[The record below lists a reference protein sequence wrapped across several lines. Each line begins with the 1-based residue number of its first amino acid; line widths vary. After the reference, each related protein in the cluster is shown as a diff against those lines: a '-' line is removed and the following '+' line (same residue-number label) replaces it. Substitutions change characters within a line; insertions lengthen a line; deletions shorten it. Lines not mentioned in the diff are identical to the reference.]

1 MKIGLFGGTFDPI
14 HVGHILPVKQA
25 RTQLGLDLVIY
36 LPTAIPPHKPG
47 GQVAPPHARWTMVE
61 LALLSEPG
69 LVADPFELTPQRE
82 AFTVESAEHFQST
95 FPAADLYL
103 LIGCDSFAE
112 LHTWR
117 RWEDLVAM
125 VKLGVLVR
133 PDWRPGALEA
143 QLTPEVAALIGT
155 DRVSFITNEPVAVSA
170 TELRRALA
178 EGTQPPEGWL
188 PDLVLEY
195 IHKYNLYR

>member
-82 AFTVESAEHFQST
+82 AFTVESAEHFRST

-178 EGTQPPEGWL
+178 EGPQPPEGWL

>member
-14 HVGHILPVKQA
+14 HFGHILPVKEA
-25 RTQLGLDLVIY
+25 RTQLGLDRVVY
-36 LPTAIPPHKPG
+36 LPTAIPPHKSG
-47 GQVAPPHARWTMVE
+47 GQVASPHARWTMVE

-82 AFTVESAEHFQST
+82 AFTVDSVEHFRSA

-112 LHTWR
+112 LHTWK
-117 RWEDLVAM
+117 RWKDLVDM
-125 VKLGVLVR
+125 VKLAVLVR

-143 QLTPEVAALIGT
+143 QLTPEVAALMEA
-155 DRVSFITNEPVAVSA
+155 DRVCFITNQPVAVSA
-170 TELRRALA
+170 TKLRRMLA
-178 EGTQPPEGWL
+178 EGGQPAEGWL
-188 PDLVLEY
+188 PELVLEY
-195 IHKYNLYR
+195 IHKYNLYQ

>member
-82 AFTVESAEHFQST
+82 AFTVESAEHFRST

-170 TELRRALA
+170 TQLRRALA

>member
-82 AFTVESAEHFQST
+82 AFTVESAEHFRST

>member
-14 HVGHILPVKQA
+14 HFGHILPVKEA
-25 RTQLGLDLVIY
+25 RTQLGLDRVIY

-47 GQVAPPHARWTMVE
+47 GQIASPHARWTMVE
-61 LALLSEPG
+61 LALLAEPG
-69 LVADPFELTPQRE
+69 LVADPFELTPERE
-82 AFTVESAEHFQST
+82 AFTVESVEHFRSAL
-95 FPAADLYL
+95 PDADLYL
-103 LIGCDSFAE
+103 LIGCDGFVE
-112 LHTWR
+112 LHTWK

-133 PDWRPGALEA
+133 PDRRPGALEA
-143 QLTPEVAALIGT
+143 QLTPEVAALMGT
-155 DRVSFITNEPVAVSA
+155 DRVCFITNDPVAVSA
-170 TELRRALA
+170 TELRRLLA
-178 EGTQPPEGWL
+178 EGAETPEGWL

>member
-14 HVGHILPVKQA
+14 HFGHILPVKEA
-25 RTQLGLDLVIY
+25 RTQLGLDRVIY

-47 GQVAPPHARWTMVE
+47 PQVAPPHARWTMVE
-61 LALLSEPG
+61 LALLAEPG

-82 AFTVESAEHFQST
+82 AFTVDSVEHFRST
-95 FPAADLYL
+95 LPDADLYL

-112 LHTWR
+112 LHTWK
-117 RWEDLVAM
+117 RWEDLVAK

-143 QLTPEVAALIGT
+143 QLTPEVAALMGT
-155 DRVSFITNEPVAVSA
+155 DKVCFITNQPVPVSA
-170 TELRRALA
+170 TELRRLLA
-178 EGTQPPEGWL
+178 EGDQPPDGWL

-195 IHKYNLYR
+195 IHKNNLYQ

>member
-14 HVGHILPVKQA
+14 HFGHILPVKEA
-25 RTQLGLDLVIY
+25 LTQLGLDRVVY
-36 LPTAIPPHKPG
+36 LPTAIPPHKPD

-61 LALLSEPG
+61 LALLKEPG

-82 AFTVESAEHFQST
+82 AFTVDSVEHFRSSL
-95 FPAADLYL
+95 PNADLFL

-112 LHTWR
+112 LHTWK

-133 PDWRPGALEA
+133 PDWRPGTLEA
-143 QLTPEVAALIGT
+143 QLTPEVTALMGT
-155 DRVSFITNEPVAVSA
+155 DRVAFIANQPVAVSA
-170 TELRRALA
+170 TELRRVLA
-178 EGTQPPEGWL
+178 EGGEPPAGWL

-195 IHKYNLYR
+195 IHKYHLYR

>member
-14 HVGHILPVKQA
+14 HFGHILPVKQA

-61 LALLSEPG
+61 LALLSDPG
-69 LVADPFELTPQRE
+69 LVADPFELTPEKE
-82 AFTVESAEHFQST
+82 AFTVDSVEHFRSA
-95 FPAADLYL
+95 FPADDLYL

-117 RWEDLVAM
+117 RWEELVAM
-125 VKLGVLVR
+125 VRLAVLVR

-143 QLTPEVAALIGT
+143 QLTPEVAALMGT
-155 DRVSFITNEPVAVSA
+155 DRVCFVTNRPVAVSA
-170 TELRRALA
+170 TELRRLLA
-178 EGTQPPEGWL
+178 TGAQPPEGWL
-188 PDLVLEY
+188 PDLVLQY
-195 IHKYNLYR
+195 IQKYNLYR

>member
-133 PDWRPGALEA
+133 PDWRLGALEA

>member
-14 HVGHILPVKQA
+14 HFGHILPVKEA
-25 RTQLGLDLVIY
+25 RAQLGLDRVIY

-61 LALLSEPG
+61 MALLGEPG
-69 LVADPFELTPQRE
+69 LVADPHELTPHRE
-82 AFTVESAEHFQST
+82 AFTVDSVEYFRT
-95 FPAADLYL
+95 TLPNTDLYL
-103 LIGCDSFAE
+103 IIGCDSFAE
-112 LHTWR
+112 LHTWQ
-117 RWEDLVAM
+117 RWQDLVSM
-125 VKLGVLVR
+125 VKLAVLVR

-155 DRVSFITNEPVAVSA
+155 DKVCSVANQPVSVSA
-170 TELRRALA
+170 TELRRLLA
-178 EGTQPPEGWL
+178 EGAQPPEGWL

-195 IHKYNLYR
+195 IRKYDLYR

>member
-14 HVGHILPVKQA
+14 HFGHILPVKEA
-25 RTQLGLDLVIY
+25 RTQLGLDRVVY
-36 LPTAIPPHKPG
+36 LPTAIPPHKSG
-47 GQVAPPHARWTMVE
+47 GQVASPHARWTMVE

-82 AFTVESAEHFQST
+82 AFTVDSVEHFRSA

-112 LHTWR
+112 LHTWK
-117 RWEDLVAM
+117 RWKDLVEM

-143 QLTPEVAALIGT
+143 QLTPEVAALMET
-155 DRVSFITNEPVAVSA
+155 DRVCFITNQPVAVSA
-170 TELRRALA
+170 TRLRQVLA
-178 EGTQPPEGWL
+178 EGGQPPEGWL
-188 PDLVLEY
+188 PELVLEY
-195 IHKYNLYR
+195 IHKYNLYQ